1 MRTRGLL
8 GGAAGPCGV
17 RKPAIAM
24 IRPAV
29 AVLSGVRR
37 SQRGRKSALRVGGTE
52 RGSGRAMAAAGD
64 LDGSQSIMMSRMGW
78 DGQPPCGRGP
88 CWRGL
93 CCTQRARQREK
104 EPVVWGR
111 GVVSERAA
119 VACATGRAALW
130 CRNMPATH
138 VSKRPAVVSEW
149 LDSRRL
155 FRPVCC
161 ARNEDSTEHRAL
173 RVGGTRH

>member
-52 RGSGRAMAAAGD
+52 GGSGRAMAAAGD
-64 LDGSQSIMMSRMGW
+64 LD
-78 DGQPPCGRGP
+78 
-88 CWRGL
+88 
-93 CCTQRARQREK
+93 
-104 EPVVWGR
+104 
-111 GVVSERAA
+111 
-119 VACATGRAALW
+119 
-130 CRNMPATH
+130 
-138 VSKRPAVVSEW
+138 
-149 LDSRRL
+149 RRL
-155 FRPVCC
+155 LQQLEEGRSTQAATLKAPANLIGHQAA
-161 ARNEDSTEHRAL
+161 ARAGLAL
-173 RVGGTRH
+173 AARTKRQHKGRRICWQPRLQRR